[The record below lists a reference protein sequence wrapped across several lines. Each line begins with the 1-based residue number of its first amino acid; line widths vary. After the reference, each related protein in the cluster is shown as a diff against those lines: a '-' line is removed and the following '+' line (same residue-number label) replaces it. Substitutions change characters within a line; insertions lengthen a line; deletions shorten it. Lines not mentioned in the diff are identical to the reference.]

1 MALVQ
6 AIVGLMIATIIGVVV
21 AVPVTKDAID
31 NQSFTGTLK
40 TVTDVIP
47 LMHRCDVNGRCS
59 SRRCCGPS
67 CSKKYS

>member
-47 LMHRCDVNGRCS
+47 LMLAVLLIVGIAQVM
-59 SRRCCGPS
+59 G
-67 CSKKYS
+67 

>member
-31 NQSFTGTLK
+31 NQSFSGTLK

-47 LMHRCDVNGRCS
+47 LMLAVLLIVGIAQVM
-59 SRRCCGPS
+59 G
-67 CSKKYS
+67 